1 MPASLAPA
9 MAALQFRYRATE
21 RATGRSHSGEM
32 TAESA
37 YDVRAGLRRI
47 GLEVDHL
54 ETLGGGA
61 MPTWW
66 APVTAAWEARQRRQ
80 RRLAKADLCDGI
92 ATLIQAGL
100 PLEQAVTSLAAS
112 PTRNTDER
120 FLLHRIRDQLREGRP
135 LSAAC
140 AGIPGWFD
148 RFDVAL
154 LEAGQQAGDL
164 INTLLGLSQHHQRA
178 GAIGQ
183 RLFVALA
190 YPAVLLTAGIAALI
204 TVSFT
209 TLPQLTALIT
219 QAKHQPPWL
228 TMQVMGLG
236 QGLVHWWPLVL
247 LIGIVTVL
255 AGRRLVKQL
264 VPTSRLGRWWFGN
277 PLARAQSR
285 IRVATLAE
293 TLARLRKA
301 GLPLTDA
308 LAVTAETITERAL
321 SELLTEAMGAVRRGE
336 DLSAVMGR
344 SHLLDPEFA
353 QLLQLGERSGELTGM
368 LERIAE
374 RYRRSADRTSERLA
388 ALLGPLAIVLLASL
402 IGVLVIACALPLM
415 QLGELA

>member
-1 MPASLAPA
+1 MASLR
-9 MAALQFRYRATE
+9 FRYRATE
-21 RATGRSHSGEM
+21 RATGRTLSGEM
-32 TAESA
+32 AAESA
-37 YDVRAGLRRI
+37 YNVRAGLRRI
-47 GLEVDHL
+47 GLEVDFM
-54 ETLGGGA
+54 EPVDDGTTAG
-61 MPTWW
+61 WW
-66 APVTAAWEARQRRQ
+66 APITAAWEARLRRQ

-100 PLEQAVTSLAAS
+100 PLEQAVTSLLAS
-112 PTRNTDER
+112 PTRSADER
-120 FLLHRIRDQLREGRP
+120 FLLHRIRDQLREGQP

-140 AGIPGWFD
+140 AQFPGWFD

-164 INTLLGLSQHHQRA
+164 LGTLLGLAQHHQRA

-209 TLPQLTALIT
+209 TLPQLTTLIT

-228 TMQVMGLG
+228 TMQVLGLG

-247 LIGIVTVL
+247 LGVAAVL
-255 AGRRLVKQL
+255 FSGRWLIQRI
-264 VPTSRLGRWWFGN
+264 VPTSRLGRWWYGN
-277 PLARAQSR
+277 PLARARSR

-293 TLARLRKA
+293 TLARLRRA

-308 LAVTAETITERAL
+308 LEVAAETITERAL
-321 SELLTEAMGAVRRGE
+321 AALITESIAAVRKGE
-336 DLSAVMGR
+336 DLSAVMAR

-353 QLLQLGERSGELTGM
+353 QLLQLGERSGELTVM

-374 RYRRSADRTSERLA
+374 RYRRAADRTTERLA
-388 ALLGPLAIVLLASL
+388 ALLGPLAIVLLAFL

-415 QLGELA
+415 QLGDLA

>member
-1 MPASLAPA
+1 MPT
-9 MAALQFRYRATE
+9 LQFRYRATE
-21 RATGRSHSGEM
+21 RTTGRTIQGEM
-32 TAESA
+32 AAESA

-47 GLEVDHL
+47 GLEVD
-54 ETLGGGA
+54 A
-61 MPTWW
+61 MECVEQTTSAGWW
-66 APVTAAWEARQRRQ
+66 SPLALAWEARQRRQ

-112 PTRNTDER
+112 PTRSEEER
-120 FLLHRIRDQLREGRP
+120 FLLHRIRDQLREGNP
-135 LSAAC
+135 LSVAC
-140 AGIPGWFD
+140 ASNPGWFD

-164 INTLLGLSQHHQRA
+164 IGTLLGLTQHHQRA

-190 YPAVLLTAGIAALI
+190 YPAVLLTAGVAALI

-219 QAKHQPPWL
+219 QAKRQPPWL
-228 TMQVMGLG
+228 TMRVMDLG
-236 QGLVHWWPLVL
+236 QGIVHWWPLVL
-247 LIGIVTVL
+247 LAL
-255 AGRRLVKQL
+255 AGAVVGGRWLVERIA
-264 VPTSRLGRWWFGN
+264 PTSRLGRWWYGN
-277 PLARAQSR
+277 PLARARSR

-293 TLARLRKA
+293 TLARLRRA

-308 LAVTAETITERAL
+308 LEVTAETITERAL
-321 SELLTEAMGAVRRGE
+321 AALLAEAIAAVRRGE
-336 DLSAVMGR
+336 DLSVVMGR

-353 QLLQLGERSGELTGM
+353 QLLQLGERSGELTTM

-374 RYRRSADRTSERLA
+374 RYRRAADRTSERLA
-388 ALLGPLAIVLLASL
+388 ALMGPLAIVLLASL

>member
-1 MPASLAPA
+1 
-9 MAALQFRYRATE
+9 MATSRYRYRATE

-32 TAESA
+32 AAESA

-47 GLEVDHL
+47 GLEVDAM
-54 ETLGGGA
+54 EAVDDGA
-61 MPTWW
+61 AATGWW
-66 APVTAAWEARQRRQ
+66 APLAAAWEARQRRQ
-80 RRLAKADLCDGI
+80 RRLAKADLCDGL

-100 PLEQAVTSLAAS
+100 PLEQAVTSLVAS
-112 PTRNTDER
+112 PARSADER
-120 FLLHRIRDQLREGRP
+120 FLLHRVRDQLREGRP

-164 INTLLGLSQHHQRA
+164 IGTLLGLAQHHQRA

-190 YPAVLLTAGIAALI
+190 YPAVLLTAGVAALI

-209 TLPQLTALIT
+209 TLPQLTTLIS

-247 LIGIVTVL
+247 AALVAAVL
-255 AGRRLVKQL
+255 GGRRVLGRIE
-264 VPTSRLGRWWFGN
+264 PTSALGRWWHGN
-277 PLARAQSR
+277 PLARARSR

-293 TLARLRKA
+293 TLARLRRA

-308 LAVTAETITERAL
+308 LAVTAETVSERAL
-321 SELLTEAMGAVRRGE
+321 SALITEAIAAVRKGE
-336 DLSAVMGR
+336 DLSEVMGR

-353 QLLQLGERSGELTGM
+353 QLLQLGERSGELTAM

-374 RYRRSADRTSERLA
+374 RYRRAADRTSERLA
-388 ALLGPLAIVLLASL
+388 ALLGPIAIVLLASL

-415 QLGELA
+415 QLGDLA

>member
-1 MPASLAPA
+1 
-9 MAALQFRYRATE
+9 MANSQFRYRATE
-21 RATGRSHSGEM
+21 RATGRIHSGEM

-47 GLEVDHL
+47 GLEVDSMESI
-54 ETLGGGA
+54 ETGTTA
-61 MPTWW
+61 RWW
-66 APVTAAWEARQRRQ
+66 SPLAAAWEARLRRQ

-100 PLEQAVTSLAAS
+100 PLEQAVTSLLAS
-112 PTRNTDER
+112 PTRSADER
-120 FLLHRIRDQLREGRP
+120 VLLHRIRDQLREGRP

-140 AGIPGWFD
+140 ADIPGWFD

-164 INTLLGLSQHHQRA
+164 LSTLLGLSQHHQRA

-190 YPAVLLTAGIAALI
+190 YPAVLLTAGVAALI

-228 TMQVMGLG
+228 TMLVMNLG

-247 LIGIVTVL
+247 LAL
-255 AGRRLVKQL
+255 AGAVFGGRRLL
-264 VPTSRLGRWWFGN
+264 GRIAPTSTIGRHWYGN
-277 PLARAQSR
+277 PLARARSR

-293 TLARLRKA
+293 TLARLRRA

-308 LAVTAETITERAL
+308 LEVAAETITERSLAAL
-321 SELLTEAMGAVRRGE
+321 IRESIAAVRNGE

-374 RYRRSADRTSERLA
+374 RYRRSADRTAERLA
-388 ALLGPLAIVLLASL
+388 ALLGPIAIVLLASL

>member
-1 MPASLAPA
+1 MPTPR
-9 MAALQFRYRATE
+9 FRYRATE
-21 RATGRSHSGEM
+21 RATGQSHSGEM
-32 TAESA
+32 AAESA

-47 GLEVDHL
+47 GLEVDFM
-54 ETLGGGA
+54 EPVDDGGTRG
-61 MPTWW
+61 WW
-66 APVTAAWEARQRRQ
+66 APVAAAWESRQRHR

-112 PTRNTDER
+112 PTRSADER
-120 FLLHRIRDQLREGRP
+120 FLLHSIRDQLREGRP

-140 AGIPGWFD
+140 AGFPGWFD

-164 INTLLGLSQHHQRA
+164 LGTLLGLSQHHQRA

-183 RLFVALA
+183 RIFVALA
-190 YPAVLLTAGIAALI
+190 YPAVLLTAGVAALI

-247 LIGIVTVL
+247 LAL
-255 AGRRLVKQL
+255 AGLLLGGRWLLARIEPASL
-264 VPTSRLGRWWFGN
+264 LGRWWFGN
-277 PLARAQSR
+277 ALARARSR

-293 TLARLRKA
+293 TLAQLRKA

-308 LAVTAETITERAL
+308 LAVAAETVSERAL
-321 SELLTEAMGAVRRGE
+321 SALITQSIAAVRQGE

-353 QLLQLGERSGELTGM
+353 QLLQLGERSGELTAM

-374 RYRRSADRTSERLA
+374 RYRRASDRTTERLS

-415 QLGELA
+415 QLGDLA

>member
-1 MPASLAPA
+1 MPTIR
-9 MAALQFRYRATE
+9 FRYSATE
-21 RATGRSHSGEM
+21 RATGRTHSGEM
-32 TAESA
+32 AAASA
-37 YDVRAGLRRI
+37 YDVRAGLRRV
-47 GLEVDHL
+47 GLEVDSMEQL
-54 ETLGGGA
+54 DVGSATAG
-61 MPTWW
+61 WW
-66 APVTAAWEARQRRQ
+66 LPLAAAWEARQRRQ
-80 RRLAKADLCDGI
+80 RRLAKADLCDGV

-100 PLEQAVTSLAAS
+100 PLEQAVTSLSAS
-112 PTRNTDER
+112 PTRGADER
-120 FLLHRIRDQLREGRP
+120 ALLHHLRDRLREGLP

-140 AGIPGWFD
+140 AGMPGWFD

-164 INTLLGLSQHHQRA
+164 VNTLLGLAQHHQRA

-209 TLPQLTALIT
+209 TLPQLTTLIT

-247 LIGIVTVL
+247 LAL
-255 AGRRLVKQL
+255 AGMVLGGRWLVDRIRPASL
-264 VPTSRLGRWWFGN
+264 LGRWWYGN
-277 PLARAQSR
+277 PLARARSR

-308 LAVTAETITERAL
+308 LQVTAETVTERAL
-321 SELLTEAMGAVRRGE
+321 AALIHESIASVRKGE
-336 DLSAVMGR
+336 DLSAVMAG

-353 QLLQLGERSGELTGM
+353 QLLQLGERSGELTAM

-374 RYRRSADRTSERLA
+374 RYRRAADRTSERLA
-388 ALLGPLAIVLLASL
+388 ALLGPIAIVLLASL

-415 QLGELA
+415 QLGDLA